1 MFEYFQK
8 AVRDG
13 YLDLKEN
20 RKLDFS
26 REWPSTGD
34 LKNWSIQCFEKGLSP
49 EDEVVFTDFFRE
61 KDEKKQQKL
70 LGKSLKEIVKVS
82 ETDKFR
88 ALRNFIIGDTKRSP
102 ERDVVKFLAILI
114 NFQPRPYDFNYWNS
128 LQSDTTISCKHSLH
142 RNKESDDH
150 NCNNENCSDDNKDAI
165 SNDLTNPEEVP
176 NAIVAKKN
184 DSNHSSAICEEENKV
199 EIEEVFLTKNNPTA
213 VSEVLEKGEKLRVR
227 TEKKPFIQKNKYTLR
242 FAGIASLIVA
252 IFFAVH
258 YLTPEDCMCWNGER
272 YIEVDCQDKTQRYR
286 VIGLDQEKLEH
297 FRKITRP
304 DTLGIKDMGTIW
316 YSKIDNE
323 IEFFTAPGYHPIQTM
338 RSLKATTKHI
348 FETYA
353 GQRTENNQNKQYG
366 IMQKQ

>member
-1 MFEYFQK
+1 MFENFQK
-8 AVRDG
+8 AVRDS
-13 YLDLKEN
+13 YLDLKKN
-20 RKLDFS
+20 RQLGFS
-26 REWPSTGD
+26 REWPSAGD
-34 LKNWSIQCFEKGLSP
+34 LKNWSIQCFEKGLST
-49 EDEVVFTDFFRE
+49 EDEIVFTDFFRE

-102 ERDVVKFLAILI
+102 ERDVVKFLAVLI
-114 NFQPRPYDFNYWNS
+114 NFKPRPYDFDYWNS
-128 LQSDTTISCKHSLH
+128 LQSNTTISSNHSLH
-142 RNKESDDH
+142 QDKESDDL
-150 NCNNENCSDDNKDAI
+150 NCNDENCPDDSKDSI
-165 SNDLTNPEEVP
+165 SNDLTNPKEVL
-176 NAIVAKKN
+176 NATVAKKN
-184 DSNHSSAICEEENKV
+184 ENNQSSAIYEDENKA
-199 EIEEVFLTKNNPTA
+199 ELEEVLLTENDPTT
-213 VSEVLEKGEKLRVR
+213 VSEILDKGERLTVR

-242 FAGIASLIVA
+242 FAGIASLIIA

-272 YIEVDCQDKTQRYR
+272 YIQVDCQDKTQRYR

-353 GQRTENNQNKQYG
+353 GKRTENNQNKQYG
-366 IMQKQ
+366 IMQKK